1 MTWSNRLRLG
11 LGIIAVIALAAVL
24 TFHLNAEKGLA
35 KSSTATITS
44 EHYNVASPYSGL
56 VTKAFVKK
64 HDTVKAGDP
73 LFVID
78 SPALRNELA
87 ADMEPTSTAASTI
100 NRNGTVA
107 VKATADGLVTDVE
120 AVDGTF
126 VQGAVTLA
134 KVDRAGTL
142 KVEADFTLTPNEYAR
157 VEDKAPVTIVLPNDK
172 RLNGTVETV
181 DVKTKNGN
189 AEAVITV
196 ASKELKLGAENGLV
210 ATGTP
215 VTAEL
220 HLRNDGVVS
229 TVANNVKDFFRG
241 IF

>member
-11 LGIIAVIALAAVL
+11 LGIVLVIALAGVL
-24 TFHLNAEKGLA
+24 TFHLNAQKGLA
-35 KSSTATITS
+35 KSTDGTITS

-56 VTKAFVKK
+56 VTESHVKK
-64 HDTVKAGDP
+64 HDMVKAGQP

-78 SPALRNELA
+78 SAALRNELA
-87 ADMEPTSTAASTI
+87 LDMEPSSTAATTV
-100 NRNGTVA
+100 NADGTV
-107 VKATADGLVTDVE
+107 VVTATSAGEVTDVE
-120 AVDGTF
+120 AQQGTF
-126 VQGAVTLA
+126 VQGAATLA

-172 RLNGTVETV
+172 RIEGTVETV

-196 ASKELKLGAENGLV
+196 VSKQLKLGAENGLV

-215 VTAEL
+215 VSAEL

-229 TVANNVKDFFRG
+229 TVQDNVKTFFRG
-241 IF
+241 IL

>member
-11 LGIIAVIALAAVL
+11 LGIIAVIALAGVL

-56 VTKAFVKK
+56 VTKTYVKK

-87 ADMEPTSTAASTI
+87 ADMEPTSTAASSI
-100 NRNGTVA
+100 NKNGTV
-107 VKATADGLVTDVE
+107 VVMATADGLVTDVD
-120 AVDGTF
+120 AVQGTF

-134 KVDRAGTL
+134 KVDLAGTL

-157 VEDKAPVTIVLPNDK
+157 VEDKAPVTIVLPNQK
-172 RLNGTVETV
+172 QLEGTVETV

-196 ASKELKLGAENGLV
+196 ASKELKLGAENGLI

-215 VTAEL
+215 VSAEL

-229 TVANNVKDFFRG
+229 TVQDNVKTFFRG
-241 IF
+241 IL

>member
-11 LGIIAVIALAAVL
+11 LGIIAVIALAGVL

-56 VTKAFVKK
+56 VTKTYVKK

-120 AVDGTF
+120 AVEGTF
-126 VQGAVTLA
+126 VQGAETLA

-157 VEDKAPVTIVLPNDK
+157 VEDKAPVTIVLPNQK
-172 RLNGTVETV
+172 QLEGTVETV

-196 ASKELKLGAENGLV
+196 TSKELKLGAENGLI

-215 VTAEL
+215 VSAEL

-229 TVANNVKDFFRG
+229 TVQDNVKNFFRG
-241 IF
+241 IL

>member
-11 LGIIAVIALAAVL
+11 LGIVLVIALAGVL
-24 TFHLNAEKGLA
+24 TFHLNAQKGLA

-56 VTKAFVKK
+56 VTKQYVKK
-64 HDTVKAGDP
+64 HDTVAKGDP
-73 LFVID
+73 LFIID
-78 SPALRNELA
+78 SAALRNELA
-87 ADMEPTSTAASTI
+87 LKMEPSSTAATTVKKD
-100 NRNGTVA
+100 GTV
-107 VKATADGLVTDVE
+107 VVTATSAGIVTDVE
-120 AVDGTF
+120 AQQGTF
-126 VQGAVTLA
+126 VQGSSTLA

-157 VEDKAPVTIVLPNDK
+157 VGDKAPVTIVLPNQK
-172 RLNGTVETV
+172 RLEGTVETV

-196 ASKELKLGAENGLV
+196 ASKDLKLGTENGLI

-215 VTAEL
+215 VSAEL

-229 TVANNVKDFFRG
+229 TVQDNVKTFFRG
-241 IF
+241 IL

>member
-11 LGIIAVIALAAVL
+11 LGIIAVIALAGVL
-24 TFHLNAEKGLA
+24 TLHLNADKGLA
-35 KSSTATITS
+35 TSTTGTITS

-56 VTKAFVKK
+56 VTEQFVKK

-73 LFVID
+73 LFTID

-87 ADMEPTSTAASTI
+87 ADMEPTSTAATTVKKD
-100 NRNGTVA
+100 GTV
-107 VKATADGLVTDVE
+107 VVTATAAGLVTDVE
-120 AVDGTF
+120 AVTGTF
-126 VQGAVTLA
+126 VQGSATLA

-142 KVEADFTLTPNEYAR
+142 EVEADFTLTPNEYAR

-172 RLNGTVETV
+172 RLEGTVETV

-189 AEAVITV
+189 AEAVITI
-196 ASKELKLGAENGLV
+196 ASDELVLGAENGLV

-229 TVANNVKDFFRG
+229 TVADNVKRFFRG
-241 IF
+241 VF

>member
-11 LGIIAVIALAAVL
+11 LGIVLVIALAGVL
-24 TFHLNAEKGLA
+24 TFHLNAQKGLA
-35 KSSTATITS
+35 KSTDGTITS
-44 EHYNVASPYSGL
+44 EHYNVSSPYSGL
-56 VTKAFVKK
+56 VTESHVKK
-64 HDTVKAGDP
+64 HDMVKAGQP

-78 SPALRNELA
+78 SAALRNELA
-87 ADMEPTSTAASTI
+87 LDMEPSSTAATTV
-100 NRNGTVA
+100 NADGTV
-107 VKATADGLVTDVE
+107 VVTATSAGEVTDVE
-120 AVDGTF
+120 AQQGTF
-126 VQGAVTLA
+126 VQGAATLA

-157 VEDKAPVTIVLPNDK
+157 VEDKAPVTIVLPNQK
-172 RLNGTVETV
+172 QLNGTVETV

-189 AEAVITV
+189 AEAVVTV

>member
-1 MTWSNRLRLG
+1 MTWSNRLRLT
-11 LGIIAVIALAAVL
+11 LGIIFVIALAGVL

-35 KSSTATITS
+35 KSTNGTITS

-56 VTKAFVKK
+56 VTHALVKK
-64 HDTVKAGDP
+64 HDTVKTGDA

-87 ADMEPTSTAASTI
+87 ADMEPTSTAASSI
-100 NRNGTVA
+100 NKNGTV
-107 VKATADGLVTDVE
+107 VVMATADGLVTDVD
-120 AVDGTF
+120 AVQGTF
-126 VQGAVTLA
+126 VQGAATLA
-134 KVDRAGTL
+134 KVDLAGTL

-157 VEDKAPVTIVLPNDK
+157 VEDKAPVTIVLPNQK
-172 RLNGTVETV
+172 RLEGTVETV

-196 ASKELKLGAENGLV
+196 TSKQLKLGAENGLI

-215 VTAEL
+215 VSAEL

-229 TVANNVKDFFRG
+229 TVQDNVKNFFRG
-241 IF
+241 IL

>member
-1 MTWSNRLRLG
+1 M
-11 LGIIAVIALAAVL
+11 
-24 TFHLNAEKGLA
+24 
-35 KSSTATITS
+35 
-44 EHYNVASPYSGL
+44 ASPYSGL
-56 VTKAFVKK
+56 VTDQFVKK

-87 ADMEPTSTAASTI
+87 ARHGADSTAASTI
-100 NRNGTVA
+100 NRRRHGRGEGHRGRA
-107 VKATADGLVTDVE
+107 RDGRRGRGRHLRPGRRDARQGRPCRDAQGGGGLHADAERVRPRG
-120 AVDGTF
+120 G
-126 VQGAVTLA
+126 QGAGH
-134 KVDRAGTL
+134 DRAAER
-142 KVEADFTLTPNEYAR
+142 EALE
-157 VEDKAPVTIVLPNDK
+157 
-172 RLNGTVETV
+172 GTVETV

-196 ASKELKLGAENGLV
+196 ASKELKLGAENGLI

-215 VTAEL
+215 VSAEL

-229 TVANNVKDFFRG
+229 TVQDNVKTFFRG

>member
-11 LGIIAVIALAAVL
+11 LGIVLVIALAGVL
-24 TFHLNAEKGLA
+24 TFHLNAQKGLA
-35 KSSTATITS
+35 KSTDGTITS

-56 VTKAFVKK
+56 VTDQLVEK

-73 LFVID
+73 LFIID
-78 SPALRNELA
+78 SAALRNEIAL
-87 ADMEPTSTAASTI
+87 DMEPSSTPATTVKKD
-100 NRNGTVA
+100 GTV
-107 VKATADGLVTDVE
+107 VVTATSAGLVTDVE
-120 AVDGTF
+120 AQKGSF
-126 VQGAVTLA
+126 VQGSSTLA

-157 VEDKAPVTIVLPNDK
+157 VEDKAPVTIVLPNQK
-172 RLNGTVETV
+172 QLNGTVETV

-189 AEAVITV
+189 AEAVVTV

-220 HLRNDGVVS
+220 HLKNNGVVS
-229 TVANNVKDFFRG
+229 TVADNVKTFFRG
-241 IF
+241 LF